1 MKTKLMSVIMIALVS
16 SGFIIG
22 CTEKDTALK
31 DTQIVSESQNE
42 NGKID
47 NSSDQSTD
55 SKDVVAIDNLK
66 SFGAKAAKE
75 DTDLTKEDMLT
86 YAMEDEY
93 LARKEYEIIINKYGE
108 QTPFSNIIKA
118 EEQHIS
124 MLTELFNKYTIPIPE
139 DKSKDYVVIPNSLNE
154 SYNTGVKAEVENI
167 DMYERFLNQDIPQD
181 IKDTFIE
188 LKDAS
193 EKHLSAFEKNA
204 SKKKSK

>member
-1 MKTKLMSVIMIALVS
+1 MKTKLILAIMIGFVS
-16 SGFIIG
+16 SGLLIG
-22 CTEKDTALK
+22 CAEKDRTVN
-31 DTQIVSESQNE
+31 DSQIIS
-42 NGKID
+42 
-47 NSSDQSTD
+47 D
-55 SKDVVAIDNLK
+55 SKSENKKTINSVEQSYVSKDDNLK
-66 SFGAKAAKE
+66 SFGAQAAKE
-75 DTDLTKEDMLT
+75 DIDLTKEDMLT
-86 YAMEDEY
+86 YAMQDEY
-93 LARKEYEIIINKYGE
+93 FARQEYELIINKYGE
-108 QTPFSNIIKA
+108 QTPFSNIMKA

-167 DMYERFLNQDIPQD
+167 DMYERFLNQNIPQD

-204 SKKKSK
+204 YKKKSK

>member
-1 MKTKLMSVIMIALVS
+1 MKTKLMLGIMIGIVS
-16 SGFIIG
+16 SGLLIG
-22 CTEKDTALK
+22 CAEKDRAVN
-31 DTQIVSESQNE
+31 DSQIIS
-42 NGKID
+42 
-47 NSSDQSTD
+47 D
-55 SKDVVAIDNLK
+55 SKSENEKTTNSVEQSYVSKDDNLK
-66 SFGAKAAKE
+66 SFGAQAAKE

-86 YAMEDEY
+86 YAMQDEY
-93 LARKEYEIIINKYGE
+93 FARQEYELIINKYGE

-124 MLTELFNKYTIPIPE
+124 MLTELFNQYTIPIPE
-139 DKSKDYVVIPNSLNE
+139 DKSKDYVVLPNSLNE

>member
-93 LARKEYEIIINKYGE
+93 LARKEYEIIINQYGE
-108 QTPFSNIIKA
+108 QTPFTNIIKA

-124 MLTELFNKYTIPIPE
+124 MLTELFNEYGLPIPE
-139 DKSKDYVVIPNSLNE
+139 DKSKDYVSVPNSLEE
-154 SYNTGVKAEVENI
+154 SYDAGIKAEMENI
-167 DMYERFLNQDIPQD
+167 DMYEKFLNQDIPQD
-181 IKDTFIE
+181 IKDTFE
-188 LKDAS
+188 ALKDAS
-193 EKHLSAFEKNA
+193 DKHLSAFEKNA
-204 SKKKSK
+204 SKIKSK